1 MTPVFNLQWISRAS
15 SRAYP
20 GPYQT
25 SKMELPIFLLTK
37 NILDSFDRVLNSSL
51 GVVVNVAVEN
61 VLS

>member
-15 SRAYP
+15 SGAYP

-25 SKMELPIFLLTK
+25 SKMELLTFLFAK
-37 NILDSFDRVLNSSL
+37 NILDIFDRVLNSSL

>member
-1 MTPVFNLQWISRAS
+1 MAL
-15 SRAYP
+15 P

-25 SKMELPIFLLTK
+25 SKMELPTFLFAK
-37 NILDSFDRVLNSSL
+37 NILDIFDRVLNSSL